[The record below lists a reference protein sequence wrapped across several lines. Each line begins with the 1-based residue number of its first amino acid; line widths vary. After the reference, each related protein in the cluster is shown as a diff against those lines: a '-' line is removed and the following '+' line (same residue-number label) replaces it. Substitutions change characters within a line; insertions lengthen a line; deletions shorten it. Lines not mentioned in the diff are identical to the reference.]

1 MRQNLS
7 PSSLKINATGP
18 MVLLFERNDTTAAAI
33 LARLRTEGYDVRAAR
48 IPVEVFHT
56 LQNDPV
62 DLVVVDLANAA
73 ANRREFWVGMDS
85 HRHARDFQIVTFR
98 YDPTRITSNL
108 EDGLRMARADIE
120 ITGPNEF
127 ETLIAL
133 IRSKLPDATPIPM
146 WTDGPPANL
155 SLPLPKQRQSLPPF
169 EAPSVQNWAP
179 LNIPASTEDL
189 FSESSGDSSPFA
201 QPLSENPFKRNPKSG
216 GPPPIVSSMP
226 PPPFSERRSTPK
238 EPPPP
243 SARSSQSQDLF
254 AEAFAPK
261 PKPKAPQRSQPAKQ
275 ISIDDAWEPPAPKP
289 KPGFA
294 YRGYNGAAIAP
305 DDPRMESQ
313 TTPIPVI
320 SSEDLR
326 PRDHINDRALSSF
339 LMDSAVVAPQKL
351 DALRAI
357 QQTLQ
362 SVGMEFSVTDL
373 AMLFKFLTPDQLLA
387 ALLVSRD
394 LVTADEIASLGRIK
408 QELSAAG
415 KDYDLAALLV
425 MFDVL
430 SEDQVE
436 LLKTEL
442 F

>member
-7 PSSLKINATGP
+7 PASLKTNAAGP

-56 LQNDPV
+56 LQNDPI
-62 DLVVVDLANAA
+62 DLIVVDLANAA
-73 ANRREFWVGMDS
+73 ANRREFWVGIDS

-120 ITGPNEF
+120 ITSPNEF

-133 IRSKLPDATPIPM
+133 IRSKLPDAAPIPM

-169 EAPSVQNWAP
+169 EAPSVQNWTP
-179 LNIPASTEDL
+179 LTIRASSEDL
-189 FSESSGDSSPFA
+189 FNESSGDSSPFA

-216 GPPPIVSSMP
+216 GPPPIVSSLP
-226 PPPFSERRSTPK
+226 PEQFSERRRSSK
-238 EPPPP
+238 EPPPH
-243 SARSSQSQDLF
+243 AHVSQSQDLF

-261 PKPKAPQRSQPAKQ
+261 PKPKATPRSQPAQQ

-320 SSEDLR
+320 RSEDLQ

-415 KDYDLAALLV
+415 KDYDLASLLV

-436 LLKTEL
+436 LLKSEL